1 MPDLFPFQVLDYDT
15 HQGIDVIVK
24 GDDTTPI
31 TDAKLF
37 YVEFKH
43 QLEPIFNHSFSNLH
57 SVVCWDTQV
66 KHDQTV
72 ECLEGAEQRTMKIV
86 QPESGDD
93 YTCYFLEGRRD
104 PRRIEVFV
112 LKYYLKDKL
121 GIEFRPRT
129 EESVV

>member
-1 MPDLFPFQVLDYDT
+1 M
-15 HQGIDVIVK
+15 
-24 GDDTTPI
+24 
-31 TDAKLF
+31 
-37 YVEFKH
+37 
-43 QLEPIFNHSFSNLH
+43 
-57 SVVCWDTQV
+57 VCWDTQV

-72 ECLEGAEQRTMKIV
+72 ECLEGAEQRTVKIV
-86 QPESGDD
+86 PPESGDD

-112 LKYYLKDKL
+112 LKCYLKDKL